1 MSISIQKS
9 FINNTKSLF
18 LIATPIGNLQELT
31 PRALETLKD
40 SDLILCEN
48 TYSCLRLLRHFKIE
62 KKRLTLYDN
71 IIEKSEYR
79 LNKVIEKMLDCE
91 KISLVS
97 NAGYPLISDPGRVL
111 VRK

>member
-9 FINNTKSLF
+9 FINESKSLF

-31 PRALETLKD
+31 PRAIDTLKN

-62 KKRLTLYDN
+62 NKRLMLYDN

-79 LNKVIEKMLDCE
+79 LDKLIDKMLNHK